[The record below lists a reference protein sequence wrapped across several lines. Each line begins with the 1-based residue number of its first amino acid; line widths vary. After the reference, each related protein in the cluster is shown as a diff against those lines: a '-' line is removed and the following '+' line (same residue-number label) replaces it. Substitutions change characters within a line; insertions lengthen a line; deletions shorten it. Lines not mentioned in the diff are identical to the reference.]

1 MIAAKLHW
9 RRLLWGMATTIF
21 IPRLAVSMTEGT
33 IAEWLVDDGETVGA
47 GQPLYRLETD
57 KTDAE
62 IESPASGIL
71 RIEAEAGELLEVG
84 TPIGEIE

>member
-1 MIAAKLHW
+1 
-9 RRLLWGMATTIF
+9 MATTIF

-33 IAEWLVDDGETVGA
+33 ITEWLAKDGAAVSA

>member
-1 MIAAKLHW
+1 MS
-9 RRLLWGMATTIF
+9 TTLF

-33 IAEWLVDDGETVGA
+33 ITEWLAEDGASVTA
-47 GQPLYRLETD
+47 GQPIYRLETD

-62 IESPASGIL
+62 IESPASGVL
-71 RIEAEAGELLEVG
+71 HIEADPGELLEVG

>member
-1 MIAAKLHW
+1 MS
-9 RRLLWGMATTIF
+9 TTLF

-33 IAEWLVDDGETVGA
+33 ITEWLVEDGAPVTA

-62 IESPASGIL
+62 IEAPATGVL
-71 RIEAEAGELLEVG
+71 RIEADTGEALEVG